1 MSKKLDHNLIKKY
14 YRPADG
20 KPKKIDYTS
29 GVLMA
34 GALLFTAV
42 IKISGPLDALLVIG
56 VFLLLYLLFSWMTKP
71 NRFEDIG
78 ELSAEFRKDGVRILA
93 TVDNLVEF
101 QEKIKLSD
109 IKAVSG
115 YIQDG
120 WLWVRD
126 RGILLETK
134 QEQQFRL
141 SLNLNRQGL
150 DSLLGSLQPSLS
162 DMSYNIGKLRK
173 FQP

>member
-14 YRPADG
+14 YRPADTNL
-20 KPKKIDYTS
+20 KRAKYAP
-29 GVLMA
+29 
-34 GALLFTAV
+34 GALIAITLLFTAV
-42 IKISGPLDALLVIG
+42 TKLSGPIDAVLVAGFFWVLHLFIG
-56 VFLLLYLLFSWMTKP
+56 WLTKP
-71 NRFEDIG
+71 NRPEDIG

-101 QEKIKLSD
+101 QEKIKISD
-109 IKAVSG
+109 IKTVSG

-134 QEQQFRL
+134 QGLQFRF

-150 DSLLGSLQPSLS
+150 DNLLVSLQPSLS
-162 DMSYNIGKLRK
+162 DMNYNIGKLRK

>member
-1 MSKKLDHNLIKKY
+1 MGDQAE
-14 YRPADG
+14 P
-20 KPKKIDYTS
+20 P
-29 GVLMA
+29 
-34 GALLFTAV
+34 
-42 IKISGPLDALLVIG
+42 
-56 VFLLLYLLFSWMTKP
+56 
-71 NRFEDIG
+71 EDIG

-101 QEKIKLSD
+101 QEKIKLSY
-109 IKAVSG
+109 IKTVSG
-115 YIQDG
+115 YILDG

-134 QEQQFRL
+134 HELQFRL

-150 DSLLGSLQPSLS
+150 DNLLVSLQPSLI
-162 DMSYNIGKLRK
+162 DMNYNIGKLRK

>member
-14 YRPADG
+14 YRPADT
-20 KPKKIDYTS
+20 KPKRAKYAS
-29 GVLMA
+29 GALMA
-34 GALLFTAV
+34 VALLFTAV
-42 IKISGPLDALLVIG
+42 TKLSGPIDAALVAGALLG
-56 VFLLLYLLFSWMTKP
+56 LYLFITWVTKP
-71 NRFEDIG
+71 NRPEDIG

-115 YIQDG
+115 YIQGG
-120 WLWVRD
+120 WLWGRD

-134 QEQQFRL
+134 QDLQFRL

-150 DSLLGSLQPSLS
+150 DNLLVSLQPSLS
-162 DMSYNIGKLRK
+162 DMNYNIGKLRK